1 MLTTWAAR
9 GVLGVS
15 KEMADELV
23 RQIDEHDIRPVIA
36 KVNEFEDA
44 LDAFE
49 ALVATG
55 LLVRLSSRFRLG
67 MEDLDE
73 WLAVELVSEC
83 IERAKVS
90 RYIAQPTID
99 SRVSRLHVTI

>member
-36 KVNEFEDA
+36 KVYEFEDA

-49 ALVATG
+49 AL
-55 LLVRLSSRFRLG
+55 SSLTAIG
-67 MEDLDE
+67 KI
-73 WLAVELVSEC
+73 VV
-83 IERAKVS
+83 KV
-90 RYIAQPTID
+90 
-99 SRVSRLHVTI
+99 